1 MLLKN
6 KSAIITGAT
15 DGIGKEIAINFA
27 KNGASVAIIGRSETK
42 AKEVISEIKNLTK
55 NTNSN
60 EIKVIYKIVD
70 VSKREEVENA
80 FLEILSENG
89 FENID
94 ILVNNAGIT
103 KDNLLLKMKDD
114 DLDEV
119 LNINLKS
126 CFYTCKALYRKF
138 LKQKSGK
145 IINIS
150 SVVAITGNA
159 GQTNYCASKAAM
171 IGFTKA
177 LAKELASRNI
187 CVNSIAPGFIETKM
201 TQDLKEMEKQ
211 KLIDSIPLKKMGKP
225 SDIANTA
232 LFLASHLSNYIT
244 GQTIVVDGGMVM

>member
-126 CFYTCKALYRKF
+126 CFYTC
-138 LKQKSGK
+138 
-145 IINIS
+145 
-150 SVVAITGNA
+150 
-159 GQTNYCASKAAM
+159 
-171 IGFTKA
+171 
-177 LAKELASRNI
+177 
-187 CVNSIAPGFIETKM
+187 FI
-201 TQDLKEMEKQ
+201 
-211 KLIDSIPLKKMGKP
+211 
-225 SDIANTA
+225 
-232 LFLASHLSNYIT
+232 FFFW
-244 GQTIVVDGGMVM
+244 